1 VLELIQEVSRREVSV
16 VLITHRLQDL
26 FVVCNRIVVM
36 YEGTNAADLVTSET
50 SMEEIVR
57 SIVGQEDAA

>member
-1 VLELIQEVSRREVSV
+1 

-26 FVVCNRIVVM
+26 FVVCDRIVVM

-57 SIVGQEDAA
+57 SIVGQEEAA